1 MAKRMAEDVADG
13 TQAYMKRQKISNV
26 VPQLGPSTEIYSSKQ
41 LHQLLA
47 FDQDTVRAKHA
58 IQSFK
63 TFLETCIN
71 PENEN
76 HARQTSILKEFLESY
91 KPAEEEKTAVF
102 SPELMQT
109 WSFASQSNDESLLSA
124 VSAVLAL
131 LLKTLSNQL
140 DLSNYGM
147 RLCRTLLQRSQL
159 DLMVKGLTANKGKD
173 FVISPVLRLLRELST
188 FDGGSLANQIF
199 RSRDQTLKG
208 LARNL
213 GLRYTGDGFE
223 DIKKPSVRTNALRFI
238 LSLIKFL
245 PVDAKRELLNQRDI
259 VLSLTRDIKDDP
271 PFMVQ
276 DILETLKSHVLQD
289 EALPRDAK
297 TRIVNA
303 TTLARIALLYNYDQ
317 SDDGPTPSSKSVSST
332 AHDFLTMACTTHDLG
347 VLNRQTGFYP
357 RGIDP
362 DDAHDLDTGDDFLDL
377 GLDSIE
383 WMDRFTE
390 EVPVRNTILSD
401 FIQNLRPW
409 SNNRQREL
417 LIAIFAA
424 APELVAG
431 YFFSKKTFS
440 FDPKLT
446 ATWIGYS
453 SLLFSSIQLPIP
465 KHFGHPGGY
474 ARLPPPPSIVLENIL
489 PQPLTQRVLRT
500 CLLQSQD
507 LIRFFAIRILRLAFI
522 KLQKVLNMYQEA
534 ASGSSSLWS
543 QAATVLKDQFCRRC
557 PSIKDVIHA
566 FRNLTSDDLL
576 QREATTKLLVLYFEV
591 IPSIAL
597 EAKFD
602 VSGALTQTL
611 QILEGGL
618 LKPEERILRA
628 MELENLFQFAH
639 FSPGMRWFAKTE
651 ELPMS
656 PFMSMLKFS
665 ADTSASAPLLR
676 LNSVLESIVKEY
688 QILQTETAISILDSL
703 ILRLRALESTP
714 NSTTV
719 YTFLDNCI
727 SRCAAKPV
735 KYIFGLEEIQNM
747 EEESRPKKAPFSLLT
762 LVIVEQ
768 WPFMVKSLD
777 SERLSDVAQF
787 VAQYIAM
794 CIKIK
799 EDKKALKV
807 VLQRILGSTPESSA
821 AHGILQRSRKLVDIV
836 EVSELKVKD
845 MDAITQESKTN
856 TPSASEKADIIQT
869 MLEDA
874 TPRVEDHKSLVKW
887 TTKEVDEVVEG
898 GHAAALISLLSS
910 EHLSVRKEAL
920 TNISKFASK
929 LKESTFEEKE
939 QIWLLLCE
947 IVETAREIVDE
958 KPLATIITTFASHS
972 ISVLVNP
979 LHCLYPKINKFL
991 SQGPSWEVDKIPLMY
1006 KILDESPSL
1015 DDAYYTEINWLLTYM
1030 LAGLRTTADMAI
1042 FRKKRVFEKLFSLW
1056 NSTYLGPG
1064 IRDKILRIL
1073 FRASTIEGGSTTL
1086 ITRFSTMTWLQAQI
1100 ALGAGTPLKVLMERI
1115 IDSSDR
1121 QRVERWSEGVKA
1133 IKSDTLDF

>member
-1 MAKRMAEDVADG
+1 MAKRMAEDAVDG
-13 TQAYMKRQKISNV
+13 TQAYLKRQKISNV
-26 VPQLGPSTEIYSSKQ
+26 VAKPGPSTEIYSSKQ

-47 FDQDTVRAKHA
+47 FDQDTTRAKHA

-76 HARQTSILKEFLESY
+76 HARQTSILKDFLESQ
-91 KPAEEEKTAVF
+91 KPAKEEDTAILF
-102 SPELMQT
+102 PEVMQT
-109 WSFASQSNDESLLSA
+109 WSFAAQSNDESLLSA

-131 LLKTLSNQL
+131 LLKTLSSQL
-140 DLSNYGM
+140 DLSNHGM
-147 RLCRTLLQRSQL
+147 KLCRTLLQRSQL

-173 FVISPVLRLLRELST
+173 FVISPVLRLLRELSA
-188 FDGGSLANQIF
+188 FDGGALANQIF
-199 RSRDQTLKG
+199 RARDQTLKG

-213 GLRYTGDGFE
+213 GLRYTGDGLE
-223 DIKKPSVRTNALRFI
+223 DLKKPSVRTNALRFI

-271 PFMVQ
+271 PFMVR
-276 DILETLKSHVLQD
+276 DILETLKRHVLQD

-303 TTLARIALLYNYDQ
+303 TSLARIALLYNYDQ
-317 SDDGPTPSSKSVSST
+317 SDDGVTPSNKTVGST
-332 AHDFLTMACTTHDLG
+332 AHEFLMMACTTHDLG
-347 VLNRQTGFYP
+347 VLNRQAGFYP
-357 RGIDP
+357 RGVDP
-362 DDAHDLDTGDDFLDL
+362 DNAHDLDAEDGLLDL

-383 WMDRFTE
+383 WMDKFTE
-390 EVPVRNTILSD
+390 VVPVRNTILSD

-409 SNNRQREL
+409 SSNKQREL

-431 YFFSKKTFS
+431 YFFSKKTFA

-465 KHFGHPGGY
+465 KHLGHSDGY

-500 CLLQSQD
+500 CLLQPQG
-507 LIRFFAIRILRLAFI
+507 LIKFFAVRILCLAFI
-522 KLQKVLNMYQEA
+522 KLQRVLNMYQEA
-534 ASGSSSLWS
+534 ASGSSSLWT
-543 QAATVLKDQFCRRC
+543 QAAAVLRDQFCRRC

-566 FRNLTSDDLL
+566 FRNMTSDELL
-576 QREATTKLLVLYFEV
+576 QREAVTKLLVLYFEV

-602 VSGALTQTL
+602 VSGVLTQTL
-611 QILEGGL
+611 QSLEGSS
-618 LKPEERILRA
+618 LKPEERILRS
-628 MELENLFQFAH
+628 MELENLFQFAY

-665 ADTSASAPLLR
+665 ADTSANAPLLR
-676 LNSVLESIVKEY
+676 LNSVLDTIVQEH
-688 QILQTETAISILDSL
+688 QILQTETTISALESF
-703 ILRLRALESTP
+703 ILRLRALEAAT
-714 NSTTV
+714 NATAV
-719 YTFLDNCI
+719 FTFLDDCI
-727 SRCAAKPV
+727 SRCAAKPI
-735 KYIFGLEEIQNM
+735 KYIFGLEEIQNT
-747 EEESRPKKAPFSLLT
+747 EDESKPKKAPFSLLT
-762 LVIVEQ
+762 LVIAEQ

-777 SERLSDVAQF
+777 SQGLSDVAQF

-799 EDKKALKV
+799 EDKKVLKI
-807 VLQRILGSTPESSA
+807 VLQKILENTPESSA
-821 AHGILQRSRKLVDIV
+821 AHGVLQSSRKLVDNV
-836 EVSELKVKD
+836 GVSEPRVKNEVG
-845 MDAITQESKTN
+845 ITQESKTN
-856 TPSASEKADIIQT
+856 APSASEKADITQT
-869 MLEDA
+869 MSEDT
-874 TPRVEDHKSLVKW
+874 TPVIEDHKSLVKW

-898 GHAAALISLLSS
+898 GHAAALILLLSS

-947 IVETAREIVDE
+947 VVETARKIVDE
-958 KPLATIITTFASHS
+958 KPLITIITTFASHS
-972 ISVLVNP
+972 IPVLVNP

-1006 KILDESPSL
+1006 KILDESPSV
-1015 DDAYYTEINWLLTYM
+1015 DDAYYTEINWLLTYI
-1030 LAGLRTTADMAI
+1030 LAGLRTAADMAV
-1042 FRKKRVFEKLFSLW
+1042 FRKRRVFEKLFSLW

-1086 ITRFSTMTWLQAQI
+1086 ITRFSTMTWLQAQV

-1115 IDSSDR
+1115 LDSSDR
-1121 QRVERWSEGVKA
+1121 QRVGRWSEGVKA
-1133 IKSDTLDF
+1133 IKGDTLEF